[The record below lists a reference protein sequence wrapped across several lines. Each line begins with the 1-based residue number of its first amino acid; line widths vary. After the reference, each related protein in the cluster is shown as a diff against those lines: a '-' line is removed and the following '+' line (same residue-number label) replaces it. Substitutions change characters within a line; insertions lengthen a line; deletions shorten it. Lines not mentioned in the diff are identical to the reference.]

1 MSRPARYPNKIE
13 FWTNEQQLQGL
24 ELLIADGLS
33 DKATHLRQALA
44 LYLRHCGIA
53 PAARPALNGHAQQA
67 RVEA

>member
-13 FWTNEQQLQGL
+13 FWTNDQQLHGL

-33 DKATHLRQALA
+33 DKAAHLRQALA

-53 PAARPALNGHAQQA
+53 PASRPMNGQHQTAA
-67 RVEA
+67 